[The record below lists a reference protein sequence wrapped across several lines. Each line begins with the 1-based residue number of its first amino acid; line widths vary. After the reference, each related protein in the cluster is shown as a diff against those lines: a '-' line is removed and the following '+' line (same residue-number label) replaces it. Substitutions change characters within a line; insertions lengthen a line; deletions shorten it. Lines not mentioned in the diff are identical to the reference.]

1 MLVHDPWRAA
11 ARSYPWRAG
20 ARLAAVIALLCL
32 CAGGSLAR
40 PAPEAQP
47 ARLPPADLPIAL
59 PPAPLKLAALEQ
71 ADRPMTRQ
79 ARQPRQRGPFGL
91 SAAEDSPYARRWR
104 TLQPLM
110 RLERLVLAACRATAA
125 PCPAA
130 ATKFNAIIE
139 AGRSR
144 SGRARVGEINR
155 AINLA
160 IRPMSDMAQYGAPD
174 IWSTPLATFATGA
187 GDCEDY
193 AIAKY
198 VALSEA
204 GVPASDLRLV
214 LVHDNAVDQGH
225 MVAAA
230 RVEGRWLILDN
241 RTMRLVADGEVV
253 HLTPLVALG
262 GEEPA
267 AAIAAGPKPELKPE
281 PNPEPKP
288 AKAPA
293 EARDM
298 DGLPVVL

>member
-1 MLVHDPWRAA
+1 MLVH
-11 ARSYPWRAG
+11 YPWRAG

-40 PAPEAQP
+40 PAPEPQQAK
-47 ARLPPADLPIAL
+47 LPPADLPIAL
-59 PPAPLKLAALEQ
+59 PPAPLELAALEP
-71 ADRPMTRQ
+71 ADLPITRP
-79 ARQPRQRGPFGL
+79 ARQPAQRGPFGL
-91 SAAEDSPYARRWR
+91 TAVKDSPYARRWR
-104 TLQPLM
+104 GLQPLM
-110 RLERLVLAACRATAA
+110 RLERLMLAACRAKAA

-130 ATKFNAIIE
+130 AAKFNAIIE

-160 IRPMSDMAQYGAPD
+160 IRPMSDLAQYGAPD
-174 IWSTPLATFATGA
+174 IWSTPLATFGSGA

-198 VALSEA
+198 VALNEA

-214 LVHDNAVDQGH
+214 LVHDDAVNQGH

-230 RVEGRWLILDN
+230 RVDGHWLILDN
-241 RTMRLVADGEVV
+241 HTMRLVADSEVL
-253 HLTPLVALG
+253 HLSPLAALG

-267 AAIAAGPKPELKPE
+267 PAIAAKPA
-281 PNPEPKP
+281 P

-293 EARDM
+293 EARDT